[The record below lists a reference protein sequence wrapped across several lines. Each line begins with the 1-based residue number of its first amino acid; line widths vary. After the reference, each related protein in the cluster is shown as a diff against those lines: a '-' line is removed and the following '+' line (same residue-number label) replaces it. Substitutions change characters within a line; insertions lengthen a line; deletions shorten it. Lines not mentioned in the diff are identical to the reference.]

1 MAEGISSD
9 AKRCLS
15 VDNEQLAEVSCFN
28 GQSDWN
34 PWNAVISRVK
44 DLTMLKRCEQIVR
57 LEKRTDMIGDADV
70 CGITVIAIT
79 TVIVVTTVIA
89 ITTTRAESRE

>member
-1 MAEGISSD
+1 MSFS
-9 AKRCLS
+9 RQQHLS
-15 VDNEQLAEVSCFN
+15 EVYCFN

-44 DLTMLKRCEQIVR
+44 DLTILKRCEQIVR

-70 CGITVIAIT
+70 V
-79 TVIVVTTVIA
+79 
-89 ITTTRAESRE
+89 EYSKSRE